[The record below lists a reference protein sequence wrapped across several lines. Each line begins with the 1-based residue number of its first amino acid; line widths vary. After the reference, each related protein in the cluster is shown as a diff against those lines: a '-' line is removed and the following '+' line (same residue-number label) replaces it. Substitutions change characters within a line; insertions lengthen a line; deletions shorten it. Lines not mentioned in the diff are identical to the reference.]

1 MNVTIKDIA
10 SVAGVSYSTVSKAL
24 NNSPLVKEN
33 TKKKI
38 IKISQEMGYKPNFA
52 ARTLVS
58 NQTKIIGLIWP
69 TIERIVLSTLVTE
82 ISNQINK
89 TSYSMILSV
98 DPVQTS
104 LETFRRFQVDG
115 IILFEEN
122 EDEFDASQPSA
133 LLSYGVMRKDNH
145 NYPMIDPYH
154 EQAMHMAVEHLA
166 MLGHTK
172 IAYIGDLSSVDPM
185 QIQKYKGFKKA
196 IKEHGLLLDE
206 DYLIDTEGLD
216 WYNGYTATGKLFK
229 LSNQPTAIVGG
240 SYDISGGIT
249 RAMKERKLH
258 IPNDISII
266 SYDNVPQMAN
276 MEIPLTAI
284 GVPVGELAAEIV
296 KTIIKLVESEKENSI
311 DVYSK
316 RMMPKLNLRSS
327 CAPPRV

>member
-1 MNVTIKDIA
+1 MDVTIKDIA
-10 SVAGVSYSTVSKAL
+10 NVAGVSYSTVSKAL

-33 TKKKI
+33 TKRKI

-52 ARTLVS
+52 ARSLVS

-122 EDEFDASQPSA
+122 NDEFDASRSA
-133 LLSYGVMRKDNH
+133 AILSYGVMGKDNH
-145 NYPMIDPYH
+145 TYPIIDPNH
-154 EQAMHMAVEHLA
+154 EQAMHMAVEHLV

-172 IAYIGDLSSVDPM
+172 IAYIGDLSSIDPM

-196 IKEHGLLLDE
+196 IKQHGLCLDE
-206 DYLIDTEGLD
+206 DSLIDTEGLD

-229 LSNQPTAIVGG
+229 MTNRPTAVVGG
-240 SYDISGGIT
+240 SYDISGGII

-258 IPNDISII
+258 IPNDMSII

-276 MEIPLTAI
+276 MEIPLTSI
-284 GVPVGELAAEIV
+284 GVPIGELAAEIV
-296 KTIIKLVESEKENSI
+296 KSIIKLVESEEMNSI
-311 DVYSK
+311 DVYSNK
-316 RMMPKLNLRSS
+316 MMPKLNLRSS
-327 CAPPRV
+327 CARPRL

>member
-10 SVAGVSYSTVSKAL
+10 NVAGVSYSTVSKAL

-33 TKKKI
+33 TKRKI

-52 ARTLVS
+52 ARSLVS

-122 EDEFDASQPSA
+122 NDEFDASQSSA
-133 LLSYGVMRKDNH
+133 LLSYGVTRKDDR
-145 NYPMIDPYH
+145 NYPKIDPNH
-154 EQAMHMAVEHLA
+154 EQAMHMAVEYLA
-166 MLGHTK
+166 MLGHTQ
-172 IAYIGDLSSVDPM
+172 IAYIGDLSSIDPM

-196 IKEHGLLLDE
+196 IKQHGLFLNE

-229 LSNQPTAIVGG
+229 MTNRPTAIVGG
-240 SYDISGGIT
+240 SYDISGGII

-258 IPNDISII
+258 IPNDFSII

-276 MEIPLTAI
+276 MEFPLTSI

-296 KTIIKLVESEKENSI
+296 KSIIKLVESEEMNSI
-311 DVYSK
+311 DVYSNK
-316 RMMPKLNLRSS
+316 MMPKLNLRSS
-327 CAPPRV
+327 CARPRL